1 MDEDSLAGRI
11 VARAG
16 LAGVS
21 ISEALGE
28 ELARYLGL
36 LLRWNKRMNLTA
48 LRDDEFGIDR
58 LVVEPLLAVEHLA
71 GDAVRLMDIGSGGG
85 SPAVPMR
92 LARPDIRLQMVERK
106 ARKAAFLREVVRQLS
121 LSGSS
126 VEVCGYEELS
136 ARLDAGDRA
145 DVVTVRAVKL
155 GERGVRAASGLLK
168 EGGRLFL
175 FEGPGTESGV
185 GAVGFE
191 LEGSFPLIE
200 GLESRLV
207 VLRKAG

>member
-1 MDEDSLAGRI
+1 MDVDGLAGRI

-16 LAGVS
+16 LVGVS
-21 ISEALGE
+21 VSETLGE

-48 LRDDEFGIDR
+48 LTDDESGIDR
-58 LVVEPLLAVEHLA
+58 LVVEPLLAVGHLA
-71 GDAVRLMDIGSGGG
+71 GDPVRLVDIGSGGG

-92 LARPDIRLQMVERK
+92 LARPEIRLQMVERK

-126 VEVCGYEELS
+126 VEACGYEELS
-136 ARLDAGDRA
+136 AQFDAGDRA

-155 GERGVRAASGLLK
+155 GERGLRAVSGLLK

-175 FEGPGTESGV
+175 FEGRESESAV

-191 LEGSFPLIE
+191 VEGRFPLIE
-200 GLESRLV
+200 GLESRLL